1 MTRGEA
7 PRPYAWSVAALY
19 AWLRCHPRLVDSG
32 LAAALGFAGLASSV
46 AMGRYL
52 YIPVVIALAAPIV
65 VRRTHPA
72 GAFAVAITVGAV
84 QVLTG
89 IRANTIDLAI
99 VILLYTLAAYCPRR
113 QSVPG
118 LAICLAGS
126 AVAVARW
133 VPPGTSLLH
142 WLVVGSIAFAGPT
155 VIAWVLGDS
164 MRYRRG
170 YYAALEDRA
179 ARLERERDAQA
190 QVAAAA
196 ERARIAREL
205 HDVIAHHVSVMVV
218 QADGASYALD
228 SSPDRARQALAA
240 IAGTGRQALAE
251 MRRMLGVLRSG
262 DGSPGV
268 VPLPGIEQLGELL
281 EQTRASGLAVSFAVE
296 GVPAPLPGGL
306 ALAAF
311 RIVQESLTNTR
322 KHGGPG
328 ARATVLLR
336 YCEDMLVLQISDD
349 GAGAAAAQDGA
360 GHGLTGMR
368 ERVALYSGTLH
379 TGPRPGGGY
388 QVTARLPL
396 SGAPAAAGQPP
407 AGAGQATLR
416 LADQAIVPPDGT
428 GQAEVA

>member
-1 MTRGEA
+1 MTRRAG

-19 AWLRCHPRLVDSG
+19 AWLRCHPKLVDSV
-32 LAAALGFAGLASSV
+32 LAAALGFAGVGSAIAL
-46 AMGRYL
+46 GRYL
-52 YIPVVIALAAPIV
+52 LLPVALGLCLPIV
-65 VRRTHPA
+65 FRRAHPS
-72 GAFAVAITVGAV
+72 GAFAVAVTVGALQVALGV
-84 QVLTG
+84 QVNVLDV
-89 IRANTIDLAI
+89 TI
-99 VILLYTLAAYCPRR
+99 VVLLYTLAAYRPRR
-113 QSVPG
+113 VSVPG
-118 LAICLAGS
+118 LAICLLGS
-126 AVAVARW
+126 AAAMARW
-133 VPPGTSLLH
+133 HPPGTTLLH
-142 WLVVGSIAFAGPT
+142 WLILGSVAFAGSSL
-155 VIAWVLGDS
+155 IAWVLGDS

-170 YYAALEDRA
+170 YYATLEDRA
-179 ARLERERDAQA
+179 ARLEAERDAQA
-190 QVAAAA
+190 QIAAAA

-251 MRRMLGVLRSG
+251 MRRMLGVLRSD

-336 YCEDMLVLQISDD
+336 YCEDMLVLQVSDD
-349 GAGAAAAQDGA
+349 GAGAAAGKDGA

-368 ERVALYSGTLH
+368 ERVALYSGTLQA
-379 TGPRPGGGY
+379 GPRPGGGY

-396 SGAPAAAGQPP
+396 NGAPAAAAQPP
-407 AGAGQATLR
+407 AGAARATR
-416 LADQAIVPPDGT
+416 QLADQATVPRAGP